1 MDQEQS
7 SCGELNIHTMCIFV
21 YLYSAQLV
29 ESMMTLC
36 QVCLVSWALSIV
48 LTSPLLAIA
57 NYHVSR
63 LIFIGPESDHWEYL
77 SVTH

>member
-29 ESMMTLC
+29 VSMITLC

-57 NYHVSR
+57 NYHVSP
-63 LIFIGPESDHWEYL
+63 LIFEL
-77 SVTH
+77 TH